1 MMISP
6 QQPLLRSLS
15 SRIAFQTIIS
25 LSFIS
30 VGCSPNPSATTSQP
44 TTDSPVDP
52 AVAQA
57 PALRSPD
64 VVYVPTPQAVVDR
77 MLAIANVN
85 SKDVLYDLGS
95 GDGRIP
101 ITAAQK
107 FGIRATGIDINP
119 QRIKEANA
127 NAQTAGVTD
136 RVRFLNQDLF
146 QSKFSDATVVTLY
159 LLPELNVKLR
169 PQLLSQLKPGTR
181 IVSHAFDMGDWKPDR
196 TEQVQVDGGGTS
208 TIHFWTVP
216 ANPPANLRSD
226 RIGQRSV
233 VSPQASKSTL

>member
-1 MMISP
+1 MISP
-6 QQPLLRSLS
+6 RQPLLRSLS
-15 SRIAFQTIIS
+15 KLIAFQTIIS
-25 LSFIS
+25 LGFL
-30 VGCSPNPSATTSQP
+30 VGCSTNPNATSSQP
-44 TTDSPVDP
+44 ITEAP

-77 MLAIANVN
+77 MLAIAKVN

-101 ITAAQK
+101 ITAARK
-107 FGIRATGIDINP
+107 FGIRATGIEIDP

-127 NAQTAGVTD
+127 NAKAAGVTD

-181 IVSHAFDMGDWKPDR
+181 IVSHAFNMGDWKPDR
-196 TEQVQVDGGGTS
+196 TEQVAGS
-208 TIHFWTVP
+208 TIYFWTVP
-216 ANPPANLRSD
+216 ANPPANLR
-226 RIGQRSV
+226 
-233 VSPQASKSTL
+233 AS